1 MEPGYLAL
9 TLGIL
14 GVWRI
19 THLLNAEDGP
29 GRVLV
34 ALRKAA
40 GSGFW
45 GQLMDC
51 FQCLS
56 LWVSAPFALII
67 GRDRLMRG
75 LLWLAFSAGA
85 ILLERVTSRD
95 EAVSPPITYTED
107 PPDGKQ

>member
-1 MEPGYLAL
+1 MEPGFLAL

-29 GRVLV
+29 ACIVV
-34 ALRKAA
+34 TLRKAA

-45 GQLMDC
+45 GQLLDC

-56 LWVSAPFALII
+56 LWVSAPFALLL
-67 GRDRLMRG
+67 GRTWIVRG
-75 LLWLAFSAGA
+75 LFWLAFSAGA
-85 ILLERVTSRD
+85 DLLERVTSR
-95 EAVSPPITYTED
+95 EQAAPQVTYCED
-107 PPDGKQ
+107 PPDEQK